1 MHASLQTP
9 LHAPV
14 PHPSSAPDASD
25 PADLRARIDALDAEI
40 VRLIDERSAVSA
52 RIGAARRAAG
62 GPRIVHARENEVVL
76 RWRSALGR
84 PGAAI
89 AMALLELGR
98 GPA

>member
-1 MHASLQTP
+1 MQMTT
-9 LHAPV
+9 APE
-14 PHPSSAPDASD
+14 PTSAAEV
-25 PADLRARIDALDAEI
+25 AALRERIDAVDAEI
-40 VRLIDERSAVSA
+40 LRLVVERSEISA

-62 GPRIVHARENEVVL
+62 GPRIVQSRENEVVR
-76 RWRSALGR
+76 RWRDRLGR

>member
-1 MHASLQTP
+1 MHTLET
-9 LHAPV
+9 APRET
-14 PHPSSAPDASD
+14 A
-25 PADLRARIDALDAEI
+25 LRVRIDELDAEI
-40 VRLIDERSAVSA
+40 VRLVRERCDVSA

-62 GPRIVHARENEVVL
+62 GPRIVHARENEVVG

-89 AMALLELGR
+89 ALALLELGR

>member
-1 MHASLQTP
+1 VHTLTAVT
-9 LHAPV
+9 
-14 PHPSSAPDASD
+14 PDAS
-25 PADLRARIDALDAEI
+25 PADLRGRIDELDAEI
-40 VRLIDERSAVSA
+40 LRLVRERSGVSA
-52 RIGAARRAAG
+52 QIGQVRRAAG
-62 GPRIVHARENEVVL
+62 GPRIVHARENEVVG

>member
-1 MHASLQTP
+1 MPT
-9 LHAPV
+9 APV
-14 PHPSSAPDASD
+14 PSQLSPEDVVA
-25 PADLRARIDALDAEI
+25 LRERIDVVDAEI
-40 VRLIDERSAVSA
+40 LRLVVERSEVSA

-62 GPRIVHARENEVVL
+62 GPRIVHARENEVVR
-76 RWRSALGR
+76 RWRDELGR